1 MTTRHI
7 AIPSLLVFALAS
19 LALAGTS
26 SIAFAQAPAQAPASA
41 AAPAAPAAPASLD
54 AILKQV
60 ALYDGGIESAAL
72 WQLRDYVNAR
82 KDDAAGRAECEAKLL
97 AFLKTP
103 ASPVARMAACR
114 YLRLIAGDTAVPA
127 LQAMLTDEKS
137 ADLALYALQGI
148 SGGTAEKALLQSL
161 GVTTGATKLE
171 ILAALGERRS
181 VAAIPVVAPLL
192 QQAAFAPA
200 AAVALGR
207 IGGEAAVAP
216 LMAALP
222 GAAPTLKPVVAGA
235 LLEAADALM
244 AAKNTGAAL
253 RIYESLA
260 SDTTLPTPQRRAA
273 LSGRILSTA
282 DARRA
287 VLDMLASPDALAR
300 EAALSHMPATYF
312 PDTIVEVCAL
322 LPKLAEGEQIVL
334 IAALAP
340 YPVGPVVPA
349 LLAAA
354 GSSSDAVRLAAL
366 KALGQVG
373 EARGQASGAG
383 HVAFLA
389 ERSAATK
396 GPEQAAARSA
406 LASLKGRAVDDE
418 ILAQLGKKPADPIA
432 GELLLAIGDR
442 RIYAAKGIVA
452 AALKSPSPAIRLQA
466 SRGLRTIGTPSDIPA
481 ALDALLAAT
490 NEAEQGE
497 AEKTVVALGQ
507 KTASPDGR
515 ARMVRM
521 RLAMEKAPASRVALI
536 GVIGVLGDPSTLPVL
551 RAALRDENADV
562 YDAAIRALAGWPTA
576 VAREDLLALARD
588 TRAETHRLLAIRGL
602 IRVIG
607 LEPFRDPRAA
617 VEDLRLA
624 AGFAWRPDEQKLVL
638 SALTQFPCAEA
649 LEMATG
655 FLREPLVKAEARAAI
670 DRLSRLPREGSRK

>member
-1 MTTRHI
+1 MTTRRHI
-7 AIPSLLVFALAS
+7 AIRVLLVFAIAS

-26 SIAFAQAPAQAPASA
+26 SIALAQAPAQAPAPA

-54 AILKQV
+54 AILTQV

-72 WQLRDYVNAR
+72 WQLRDYVHAR

-127 LQAMLTDEKS
+127 LQTMLTDEKS

-148 SGGTAEKALLQSL
+148 SGGAAEKALLQSL
-161 GVTTGATKLE
+161 ATTVGPTK
-171 ILAALGERRS
+171 IAIVVALGERRS
-181 VAAIPVVAPLL
+181 AVAIPAIAPLL
-192 QQAAFAPA
+192 QQGALAPS

-216 LMAALP
+216 LMIAFP
-222 GAAPTLKPVVAGA
+222 GAAPALKPVIAGA
-235 LLEAADALM
+235 LLEAAEGLQATKN
-244 AAKNTGAAL
+244 AAAAL

-260 SDTTLPTPQRRAA
+260 SDTALPAPQRRAA
-273 LSGRILSTA
+273 MSGRLVSVA
-282 DARRA
+282 DVRRA
-287 VLDMLASPDALAR
+287 VLDLLASPDALAR
-300 EAALSHMPATYF
+300 EAALSRVSVTF
-312 PDTIVEVCAL
+312 VPDSIGQVCAM
-322 LPKLAEGEQIVL
+322 LPKLSDGEQVVL
-334 IAALAP
+334 IAALSGHQHERA
-340 YPVGPVVPA
+340 VSA
-349 LLAAA
+349 FLDASR
-354 GSSSDAVRLAAL
+354 SSSGAVRLAAL
-366 KALGQVG
+366 KALGQTGGAAQVVIL
-373 EARGQASGAG
+373 ADRAS
-383 HVAFLA
+383 
-389 ERSAATK
+389 ATK

-406 LASLKGRAVDDE
+406 LGSLKGRAVDDE

-442 RIYAAKGIVA
+442 RIFAARGIVA
-452 AALKSPSPAIRLQA
+452 AALTSPSPVIRMQA
-466 SRGLRTIGTPSDIPA
+466 YRGLRTVGTPSDIPGVLEA
-481 ALDALLAAT
+481 MLAAT
-490 NEAEQGE
+490 DEAEQGE

-507 KTASPDGR
+507 KIASPDGR
-515 ARMVRM
+515 ARMVRA
-521 RLAMEKAPASRVALI
+521 RLAGEKAPASRVSLI
-536 GVIGVLGDPSTLPVL
+536 GVIGLLGDPSTLPVL
-551 RAALRDENADV
+551 RAALREENADV

-576 VAREDLLALARD
+576 AAREDLLALARD

-617 VEDLRLA
+617 VADLRLA

-655 FLREPLVKAEARAAI
+655 FLREPLVKAEAQAAI
-670 DRLSRLPREGSRK
+670 ERITPRLPKEASRK